1 MSIDINNIADGYDIG
16 NQLLEAYQA
25 ADDKEK
31 FLDELD
37 SLKGSG
43 ALSNYNRDTFRYYA
57 NKGIT
62 PNGNISVVSNV
73 GSTKDLTELYEK
85 PITTRQ
91 DKLHEMVQKEFD
103 DTQVL
108 VENEFNETQELV
120 QKEFDETQQLVT
132 DEFTKTRTLIKEES
146 DETQTLIKTESDETQ
161 NILQTEFDETQG
173 LIKKNHKEIVD
184 TINNGVT
191 TVTNKMD
198 TDTNTITDKLDSNT
212 NTINTTLGSNH
223 TEAMA
228 KWDKIISI
236 LTVLGTSPLT
246 EEDMAE
252 VLAAS

>member
-16 NQLLEAYQA
+16 KQLLEAYQT

-43 ALSNYNRDTFRYYA
+43 AISNYNRDTFRAYA
-57 NKGIT
+57 NKSII

-85 PITTRQ
+85 PVTDRQ
-91 DKLHEMVQKEFD
+91 DKLHKMVQKEFD

-120 QKEFDETQQLVT
+120 QREFDETQDNLNT
-132 DEFTKTRTLIKEES
+132 NTNKI
-146 DETQTLIKTESDETQ
+146 
-161 NILQTEFDETQG
+161 
-173 LIKKNHKEIVD
+173 
-184 TINNGVT
+184 INND
-191 TVTNKMD
+191 NANHASLISD
-198 TDTNTITDKLDSNT
+198 LDSNT
-212 NTINTTLGSNH
+212 DKIIANDNTNFAVAT
-223 TEAMA
+223 A

>member
-16 NQLLEAYQA
+16 KQLLEAYQA

-43 ALSNYNRDTFRYYA
+43 ALSNYNRDTFRAYA
-57 NKGIT
+57 NKSIT
-62 PNGNISVVSNV
+62 PNGSLSVVSNV

-85 PITTRQ
+85 PVTDRQ
-91 DKLHEMVQKEFD
+91 DKLHDMVQKEFD

-120 QKEFDETQQLVT
+120 QREFDETQDNLNT
-132 DEFTKTRTLIKEES
+132 NTNKI
-146 DETQTLIKTESDETQ
+146 
-161 NILQTEFDETQG
+161 
-173 LIKKNHKEIVD
+173 
-184 TINNGVT
+184 INND
-191 TVTNKMD
+191 NANHASLISD
-198 TDTNTITDKLDSNT
+198 LDSNT
-212 NTINTTLGSNH
+212 DKIIANDNTNLAVTT
-223 TEAMA
+223 A
-228 KWDKIISI
+228 KWDKLHDTVQKEFDDTQQLMTTKLDKIISI

>member
-1 MSIDINNIADGYDIG
+1 MSIDVNNIADGYDIG
-16 NQLLEAYQA
+16 NQLLEAYQT

-43 ALSNYNRDTFRYYA
+43 AISNYNRDTFRAYA

-85 PITTRQ
+85 PITDRQ
-91 DKLHEMVQKEFD
+91 DELHDMVQKEFD

-120 QKEFDETQQLVT
+120 QREFDETQDNLNT
-132 DEFTKTRTLIKEES
+132 NTNKI
-146 DETQTLIKTESDETQ
+146 
-161 NILQTEFDETQG
+161 
-173 LIKKNHKEIVD
+173 
-184 TINNGVT
+184 INND
-191 TVTNKMD
+191 NANHASLISD
-198 TDTNTITDKLDSNT
+198 LDSNT
-212 NTINTTLGSNH
+212 DKIIANDNANLAVTT
-223 TEAMA
+223 A
-228 KWDKIISI
+228 KWDELHDTVQQEFDDTQQLMTAKLDKIISI

>member
-16 NQLLEAYQA
+16 KQLLEAYQA

-43 ALSNYNRDTFRYYA
+43 AISNYDRETFRAYA

-62 PNGNISVVSNV
+62 PNGSISVISNV
-73 GSTKDLTELYEK
+73 GSTKDLTELYDK
-85 PITTRQ
+85 PVTDRQ
-91 DKLHEMVQKEFD
+91 DELHDLVQKEFN
-103 DTQVL
+103 DTQTL

-120 QKEFDETQQLVT
+120 QREFEKAQDNLNTNLNT
-132 DEFTKTRTLIKEES
+132 NTNKI
-146 DETQTLIKTESDETQ
+146 
-161 NILQTEFDETQG
+161 
-173 LIKKNHKEIVD
+173 
-184 TINNGVT
+184 INND
-191 TVTNKMD
+191 NANHASLISD
-198 TDTNTITDKLDSNT
+198 LDSNT
-212 NTINTTLGSNH
+212 DKIIANDNANFAVAT
-223 TEAMA
+223 A
-228 KWDKIISI
+228 KWDKMISI

>member
-1 MSIDINNIADGYDIG
+1 MSIDVNNIADGYDIG
-16 NQLLEAYQA
+16 KQLLEAYQT

-43 ALSNYNRDTFRYYA
+43 AISNYNRDTFRSYA
-57 NKGIT
+57 NKSIT

-73 GSTKDLTELYEK
+73 RSTKDLTELYEK
-85 PITTRQ
+85 PITIRQ
-91 DKLHEMVQKEFD
+91 DKLHDLVQKEFD

-120 QKEFDETQQLVT
+120 QREFDETQDNL
-132 DEFTKTRTLIKEES
+132 
-146 DETQTLIKTESDETQ
+146 
-161 NILQTEFDETQG
+161 NINTNK
-173 LIKKNHKEIVD
+173 I
-184 TINNGVT
+184 INNDNANFAVAT
-191 TVTNKMD
+191 
-198 TDTNTITDKLDSNT
+198 
-212 NTINTTLGSNH
+212 
-223 TEAMA
+223 A

>member
-1 MSIDINNIADGYDIG
+1 MSIDVNNIADGYDIG
-16 NQLLEAYQA
+16 RQLLEAYQT

-43 ALSNYNRDTFRYYA
+43 AISNYDRDTFRAYA
-57 NKGIT
+57 NKSIT
-62 PNGNISVVSNV
+62 PNGSISVVSNV

-85 PITTRQ
+85 PVTDRQ
-91 DKLHEMVQKEFD
+91 DKLHDMVQKEFD

-120 QKEFDETQQLVT
+120 QREFDETQDNLNT
-132 DEFTKTRTLIKEES
+132 NTNKI
-146 DETQTLIKTESDETQ
+146 
-161 NILQTEFDETQG
+161 
-173 LIKKNHKEIVD
+173 
-184 TINNGVT
+184 INND
-191 TVTNKMD
+191 NANHASLISD
-198 TDTNTITDKLDSNT
+198 LDSNT
-212 NTINTTLGSNH
+212 DKIIANDNTNLAVTT
-223 TEAMA
+223 A
-228 KWDKIISI
+228 KWDKLHDTVQKEFDDTQQLMTAKLDKIISI

>member
-16 NQLLEAYQA
+16 KQLLEAYQT

-43 ALSNYNRDTFRYYA
+43 ALSNYNRDTFRAYA
-57 NKGIT
+57 NKGII
-62 PNGNISVVSNV
+62 PNGNISVVSNIR
-73 GSTKDLTELYEK
+73 STKDLTELYDK
-85 PITTRQ
+85 PIIIRQ
-91 DKLHEMVQKEFD
+91 DKLHDLVQKELD

-120 QKEFDETQQLVT
+120 QREFDETQDNL
-132 DEFTKTRTLIKEES
+132 
-146 DETQTLIKTESDETQ
+146 
-161 NILQTEFDETQG
+161 
-173 LIKKNHKEIVD
+173 
-184 TINNGVT
+184 
-191 TVTNKMD
+191 
-198 TDTNTITDKLDSNT
+198 NT
-212 NTINTTLGSNH
+212 NTNKIINNDNANHASLISDLNSN
-223 TEAMA
+223 TDKIIANDNTNFTVATA

-236 LTVLGTSPLT
+236 LTVLCTSPLT